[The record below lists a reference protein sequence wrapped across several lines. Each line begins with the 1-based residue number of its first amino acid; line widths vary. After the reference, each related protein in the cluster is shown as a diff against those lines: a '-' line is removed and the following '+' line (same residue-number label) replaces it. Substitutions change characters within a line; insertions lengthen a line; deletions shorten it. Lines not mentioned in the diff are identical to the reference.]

1 MHHILQPNRWS
12 CLITSFAMVMETS
25 VSELVKELGHDGSE
39 LVRPGPEPL
48 CRRGFHPQELI
59 QICAHSRGY
68 AVETLEPRPRFEDN
82 IRVKVPFLMVGI
94 GILLSERHAVAW
106 DGDRILD
113 PSGLVAP
120 CRTYQQYLRFISVSE

>member
-1 MHHILQPNRWS
+1 
-12 CLITSFAMVMETS
+12 MVMETS